1 MTAPFLLG
9 IAGPSCSG
17 KSTLARE
24 TARAFAALNPRVLS
38 LDAYYRDLAHLPP
51 GERARA
57 NFDHPD
63 ALEHEL
69 LEAHLR
75 TLAAGGEIS
84 EPVYDFT
91 AHTRAGARTLR
102 ADGALVIV
110 EGVLALH
117 YPGLRAQYHG
127 AVFVDADDATAL
139 SRRIARDTRE
149 RGRTEESVRRQYA
162 ETVKPMA
169 DHWCRPT
176 RAHADLVLN
185 GADPLAENTARI
197 AEWLPSLVW
206 GRHSGLPFV
215 VRIPPL

>member
-17 KSTLARE
+17 KSTLAHE
-24 TARAFAALNPRVLS
+24 TARAFADLNPLVLS

-51 GERARA
+51 GERARV

-75 TLAAGGEIS
+75 ALAAGGEIS

-91 AHTRAGARTLR
+91 AHTRAGARPLR
-102 ADGALVIV
+102 ADGALVLV

-117 YPGLRAQYHG
+117 YPGLRAQYH
-127 AVFVDADDATAL
+127 DATAL
-139 SRRIARDTRE
+139 RRRIARDTRE
-149 RGRTEESVRRQYA
+149 RGRTGESVRRQYE
-162 ETVKPMA
+162 ETVRPMA
-169 DHWCRPT
+169 DRWCRPT
-176 RAHADLVLN
+176 RAHAGLVLD
-185 GADPLAENTARI
+185 GALPVPENAARI
-197 AEWLPSLVW
+197 AAWLRQRA
-206 GRHSGLPFV
+206 GSGGA
-215 VRIPPL
+215 

>member
-1 MTAPFLLG
+1 MTPRFMLG

-24 TARAFAALNPRVLS
+24 TARAFAALSPLVLS
-38 LDAYYRDLAHLPP
+38 LDAYYRDLSHMPP
-51 GERARA
+51 EERARA

-63 ALEHEL
+63 ALEHAL

-75 TLAAGGEIS
+75 ALAAGAEIS
-84 EPVYDFT
+84 EPVYDFA
-91 AHTRAGARTLR
+91 AHARTGARPLR

-117 YPGLRAQYHG
+117 YPGLRAQYDG

-139 SRRIARDTRE
+139 RRRIARDTRE
-149 RGRTEESVRRQYA
+149 RGRTGESVRRQYA

-169 DHWCRPT
+169 DRWCRPT
-176 RAHADLVLN
+176 RAHADLVLD
-185 GADPLAENTARI
+185 GALPVPENAARI
-197 AEWLPSLVW
+197 TAWLRERTGP
-206 GRHSGLPFV
+206 GGA
-215 VRIPPL
+215 